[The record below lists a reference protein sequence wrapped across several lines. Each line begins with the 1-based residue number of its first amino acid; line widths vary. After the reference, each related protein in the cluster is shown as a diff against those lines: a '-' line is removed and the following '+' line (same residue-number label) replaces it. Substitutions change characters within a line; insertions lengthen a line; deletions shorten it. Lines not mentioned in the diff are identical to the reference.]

1 MLTLVLSLLVL
12 ARTAPAVPAAPSPW
26 LAADC
31 GAVSGLAQDP
41 VQASASVAPPHD
53 AFAVTGTPE
62 LDSAAAFRAAMT
74 QAEAKVR
81 DAQRERALLVAAEWR
96 PFWLPP
102 VFVEQAVTRWVQAPQ
117 RTTGLCIVDRTDQ
130 RREHEFGSSYQTT
143 LWVREDAAALTRGE
157 RELRQQFAQLRL
169 RTLATSGGTVVFWAL
184 LTLAV
189 GWLDRLSRGYMTV
202 RLRLLGLVLGSAVP
216 AVAFVL

>member
-1 MLTLVLSLLVL
+1 MVAAL
-12 ARTAPAVPAAPSPW
+12 AI
-26 LAADC
+26 
-31 GAVSGLAQDP
+31 
-41 VQASASVAPPHD
+41 APPQD

-62 LDSAAAFRAAMT
+62 LDSAAAFRAAMN

-81 DAQRERALLVAAEWR
+81 DAQRERAQLVAAEWR
-96 PFWLPP
+96 PFWMPP
-102 VFVEQAVTRWVQAPQ
+102 VFVDQVVARWGQAPQ

-143 LWVREDAAALTRGE
+143 LWVREDPDALARGE
-157 RELRQQFAQLRL
+157 RELRQQLAQLRL

-184 LTLAV
+184 LTFAV
-189 GWLDRLSRGYMTV
+189 GWLDRLSRGYLTG

>member
-1 MLTLVLSLLVL
+1 MLALVISLL
-12 ARTAPAVPAAPSPW
+12 A
-26 LAADC
+26 
-31 GAVSGLAQDP
+31 LAQDP
-41 VQASASVAPPHD
+41 VEATMTVAQPVD

-62 LDSAAAFRAAMT
+62 LDSAAAYRAAWT

-81 DAQRERALLVAAEWR
+81 DAQRERAHQLAAEWR

-102 VFVEQAVTRWVQAPQ
+102 VFVEQAVVRWGQAPQ
-117 RTTGLCIVDRTDQ
+117 RTAGLSVVDRTDQ

-143 LWVREDAAALTRGE
+143 LWVREDRAALARGE
-157 RELRQQFAQLRL
+157 RELRQQLAHVRL

-184 LTLAV
+184 LTFAV
-189 GWLDRLSRGYMTV
+189 GWLDRLSRGYMTG